1 MNGMEI
7 AVPGHFGE
15 FLQGRIGPGGPVALV
30 TLPCPALRARALRL
44 PGPFALHQ
52 PGVRVLSRAG
62 AAGLLRSLGVRPE
75 GRFSLRLD
83 MPAGGGAGASTAARV
98 ALARAAGVTDPEA
111 IALACLGSEGAVDP
125 LMLDDPGGLLWA
137 SRAGRVLARLPAP
150 PRMEIVGGFFG
161 PMRRT
166 DPADAAFP
174 DIADLSEAW
183 PAACGDLAGV
193 AALASESARRTIRLR
208 GPADD
213 PTETLAAAT
222 GALGFVIAHTGAA
235 RGLIFAPGT
244 VPETTPAALRAA
256 GFRHIVRF
264 RIGGGR

>member
-1 MNGMEI
+1 M
-7 AVPGHFGE
+7 
-15 FLQGRIGPGGPVALV
+15 
-30 TLPCPALRARALRL
+30 
-44 PGPFALHQ
+44 
-52 PGVRVLSRAG
+52 LSRAG
-62 AAGLLRSLGVRPE
+62 AAGLLRSLGGRPE

-83 MPAGGGAGASTAARV
+83 MPAGGGAAASTAVRV
-98 ALARAAGVTDPEA
+98 ALARAAGVTDPKA
-111 IALACLGSEGAVDP
+111 IVLACLGSEGAVDP

-137 SRAGRVLARLPAP
+137 SRPGRVLARPPAR

-166 DPADAAFP
+166 DPRDAAFP
-174 DIADLSEAW
+174 DIADHSDAW

-193 AALASESARRTIRLR
+193 AALASGSARRTIRLR

-213 PTETLAAAT
+213 PTETLAAAK

-235 RGLIFAPGT
+235 GGLIFAPGT
-244 VPETTPAALRAA
+244 VPETMPAALRAS
-256 GFRHIVRF
+256 GFRHILRF